1 MIKKEKA
8 LRINLELK
16 KLYPTAKIELDHN
29 NPIQLLVA
37 VILSAQA
44 TDKQVNIV
52 TKDLFKKYKNIEDYI
67 NTPLVE
73 FENDIKRIGLY
84 RAKAKNIKGSIEILN
99 DKYKGELP
107 DNMNDM
113 INLPG
118 VGRKTAN
125 ILLFNLYG
133 KNEGIAVDTHVK
145 RLSNLFGLTKESYP
159 EKIEKDLMKLL
170 PQVDWGGFSSRLV
183 LYGRYECK
191 ASCKHSDCKLKNYL
205 A

>member
-37 VILSAQA
+37 IILSAQA